1 MPEYSKEELWELYEQ
16 VPKDLQKATFSEEVG
31 RDIRNACKNHN
42 ITDEDLVLNII
53 KKVGYVFLGL
63 LSPNEFSDT
72 LKTEIGIAKIE
83 SNKITAD
90 ITRLVFVPVKKS
102 LEALYQIKIAV
113 PKKSAPKKKLKDKY
127 REKIE

>member
-16 VPKDLQKATFSEEVG
+16 IPKDLQKATFSEEVG
-31 RDIRNACKNHN
+31 RDIRNTCKNHD

-83 SNKITAD
+83 SDKITAD
-90 ITRLVFVPVKKS
+90 ITRLVFAPVKKS
-102 LEALYQIKIAV
+102 LEALYQIKISV
-113 PKKSAPKKKLKDKY
+113 PKKSVPKRKVKDRY
-127 REKIE
+127 REKVE

>member
-16 VPKDLQKATFSEEVG
+16 IPKDLQKATFSKEVG
-31 RDIRNACKNHN
+31 RDIRKTCKNHD
-42 ITDEDLVLNII
+42 ITDENLVLNII

-83 SNKITAD
+83 SDKITAD
-90 ITRLVFVPVKKS
+90 ITRLVFAPVKKS
-102 LEALYQIKIAV
+102 LEALYQIKIFV
-113 PKKSAPKKKLKDKY
+113 PKKDVPKRKVKDRY
-127 REKIE
+127 REKVE